1 MTRVPRIGLAK
12 QSSLFAWA
20 AVFAGLL
27 AHPASAAPGFFL
39 GDSIADDTSKT
50 VGVPGAARTGEH
62 LRRGAV
68 IPQFA
73 RLPKGSI
80 ALMSLGL
87 NDAEDSYKGLIGDI
101 ERVINAA
108 EATGEKFV
116 WIGPPCVRKSWDKHN
131 EQLDAYLSTRL
142 SSTQI
147 QYVSLRDPKICNG
160 GIRSHDGEHF
170 TEAGYRYV
178 WEKVQRDSTFA
189 AAVDVSAATSEA
201 APAKIDISDVPKPQ
215 RVHKQKKRSERQA
228 ASRQPRWARADSE

>member
-1 MTRVPRIGLAK
+1 MTRVPRIAFAK
-12 QSSLFAWA
+12 FQASIFASVAIA
-20 AVFAGLL
+20 AILL
-27 AHPASAAPGFFL
+27 ANPASAAQGFFL

-116 WIGPPCVRKSWDKHN
+116 WIGPPCVRKSWDRNN

-142 SSTQI
+142 AATQI
-147 QYVSLRDPKICNG
+147 QYVSLRDPQICNG
-160 GIRSHDGEHF
+160 GIRSRDGEHF

-178 WEKVQRDSTFA
+178 WEKVKRESTFA
-189 AAVDVSAATSEA
+189 ALVEPLAATSDSA
-201 APAKIDISDVPKPQ
+201 AGKIDISDVPKPQ
-215 RVHKQKKRSERQA
+215 RVHRQKKRSQHQA
-228 ASRQPRWARADSE
+228 SNRQPRWDRVD

>member
-1 MTRVPRIGLAK
+1 MTRVPRFGLAK
-12 QSSLFAWA
+12 FASIFATA
-20 AVFAGLL
+20 AISACLL
-27 AHPASAAPGFFL
+27 AHPASAAQGFFL

-50 VGVPGAARTGEH
+50 VGVPGAARVGEH

-116 WIGPPCVRKSWDKHN
+116 WIGPPCVRKSWDRNN

-142 SSTQI
+142 AATQI
-147 QYVSLRDPKICNG
+147 QYVSLRDPQICNG

-178 WEKVQRDSTFA
+178 WEKVKRESSFA
-189 AAVDVSAATSEA
+189 ALVEPVAATSETA
-201 APAKIDISDVPKPQ
+201 GQIDISDVPKPQ
-215 RVHKQKKRSERQA
+215 RVHKQKKRSPPQV
-228 ASRQPRWARADSE
+228 SNRQPRWARAE